1 MLDLASQSFRYAG
14 SAILR
19 ATSLVSE
26 DATNREVH
34 KGLSNNIET
43 RASIC
48 SVIKIINLEI

>member
-26 DATNREVH
+26 DATNREVKAFQNIKNKSKH
-34 KGLSNNIET
+34 LLSLRELT
-43 RASIC
+43 L
-48 SVIKIINLEI
+48 KF